1 MKGLIRAFSVLDSDV
16 RRIRHHLDAAAN
28 VQPGT
33 TSPPPLTLDTHKVVG
48 AALTEW
54 LSINRSTNEVLAK
67 AIQADIEYRACAL
80 VQVSLSDTV
89 RRHIAA
95 ANLEKCVHC
104 IITKLHGKY
113 CSEEQKH
120 ATAIA
125 VYLRL
130 YGFKF
135 RPHAPLDANL
145 QDGRPSQLVNF
156 PQVVAVDELKADPA
170 ATAVANVT
178 AKVAGVVEEPGHP
191 SSTPFAKA
199 TLPAAVQA
207 TPAWDKAAIPAT
219 PVSITAIIAMINA
232 AVARLVSRSPAIVVA
247 QATGTAT
254 TATTAGPTV
263 TTAGPTVL
271 NAGPTV
277 TTVGPTVTTV
287 GPTVTT
293 VGLFAPTA
301 APTKM
306 TGTTVA
312 AVTPCTTTVAIVA
325 AAAARCQP
333 TKATTHRHPPPSAA
347 KAAARLAVLP
357 ER

>member
-1 MKGLIRAFSVLDSDV
+1 MSLPPTSSSRAALPITHRLVGAENYDDWFLELTSIILPGEALDSMATQCTEVEAVWSMKGLIRAFSVLDSDV

-145 QDGRPSQLVNF
+145 Q
-156 PQVVAVDELKADPA
+156 
-170 ATAVANVT
+170 
-178 AKVAGVVEEPGHP
+178 
-191 SSTPFAKA
+191 
-199 TLPAAVQA
+199 
-207 TPAWDKAAIPAT
+207 
-219 PVSITAIIAMINA
+219 
-232 AVARLVSRSPAIVVA
+232 
-247 QATGTAT
+247 
-254 TATTAGPTV
+254 
-263 TTAGPTVL
+263 
-271 NAGPTV
+271 
-277 TTVGPTVTTV
+277 
-287 GPTVTT
+287 
-293 VGLFAPTA
+293 
-301 APTKM
+301 
-306 TGTTVA
+306 
-312 AVTPCTTTVAIVA
+312 
-325 AAAARCQP
+325 
-333 TKATTHRHPPPSAA
+333 
-347 KAAARLAVLP
+347 
-357 ER
+357 